1 MPPLPSEPPRPAED
15 GAFRLSRGE
24 NVELA
29 FERRMFEAPTEEAK
43 LEWLE
48 MSLLFEGIYRHYGVD
63 FRAYAPAILLR
74 RLRRRLEL
82 EGLTTISSLQDR
94 VFRDPQCLGRLV
106 DDLTVNATSMFR
118 DPSFFLAFRE
128 QVVPVLRTYPFLRV
142 WHAGCATGE
151 EVYSLAILLAEEGLY
166 ERTRLYATDVN
177 ESVLRRAREGIYPL
191 TKMREYTVNYQQS
204 GGKRAFSDYYTAR
217 YDAALFD
224 PQLARHV
231 VFARHNLVTDRSF
244 SEFHVV
250 FCRNVMIYFGRS
262 LKERVIGLFHE
273 SLVRGGLL
281 ALGRRE
287 SLRFTSHEE
296 RFEPFVALE
305 RVYRKVAL

>member
-1 MPPLPSEPPRPAED
+1 VS
-15 GAFRLSRGE
+15 
-24 NVELA
+24 N
-29 FERRMFEAPTEEAK
+29 EEAR

-48 MSLLFEGIYRHYGVD
+48 MSLLLEGIYRHYGVD

-82 EGLTTISSLQDR
+82 EGVATISALQDR
-94 VFRDPQCLGRLV
+94 VFRDPACMARLV

-151 EVYSLAILLAEEGLY
+151 EVYSLAILLTEEGLY
-166 ERTRLYATDVN
+166 DRTRLYATDVN
-177 ESVLRRAREGIYPL
+177 ETVLRRAREGIYPL
-191 TKMREYTVNYQQS
+191 TKMREYTVNYQLA
-204 GGKRAFSDYYTAR
+204 GGRRAFSDYYTAR

-231 VFARHNLVTDRSF
+231 VFARHNLVTDGCF
-244 SEFHVV
+244 SEFHVI
-250 FCRNVMIYFGRS
+250 FCRNVMIYFSRS
-262 LKERVIGLFHE
+262 LKERSLGLFHE

-287 SLRFTSHEE
+287 SLRTSSYEG
-296 RFEPFVALE
+296 RFEPFVAPE
-305 RVYRKVAL
+305 RVYRKVTL